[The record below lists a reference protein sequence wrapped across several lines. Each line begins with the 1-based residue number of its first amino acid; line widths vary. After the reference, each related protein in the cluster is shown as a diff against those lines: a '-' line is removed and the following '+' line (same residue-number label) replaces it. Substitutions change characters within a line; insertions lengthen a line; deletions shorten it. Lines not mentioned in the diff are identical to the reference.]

1 MPVRL
6 VIPRLRKFR
15 TIADEVCQVSLMT
28 ESDPTTAEKLFL
40 FSVLTIYFA
49 LACPRKGDGALLVGE
64 SGYPEWMFLLQG
76 TRTFIRILGP
86 RVDGAVAP
94 LFKHGADRWMARE
107 PRIESASRV
116 HEHLDSMRSMI
127 TIRQADV
134 GLRDTYFRAIDEL
147 AKSFRVFDSVGGGQ
161 CDLTDAF
168 VWVFEVAEDLLPLLR
183 EQAQEAVAIFA
194 FFTVLLKRLEKHWW
208 LRGWADHLI
217 AKSYNLLDE
226 EHRLWIQWPLQ
237 EIGYVT

>member
-1 MPVRL
+1 
-6 VIPRLRKFR
+6 
-15 TIADEVCQVSLMT
+15 MT
-28 ESDPTTAEKLFL
+28 DSDPSTAERLFL

-76 TRTFIRILGP
+76 TRAFIRILGP
-86 RVDGAVAP
+86 RVEGPVAP
-94 LFKHGADRWMARE
+94 LFNHGADRWLARE
-107 PRIESASRV
+107 PDPAPGSRV
-116 HEHLDSMRSMI
+116 REHLDSMRSLI
-127 TIRQADV
+127 ALRQADAD
-134 GLRDTYFRAIDEL
+134 LRNTYLKAIDEL
-147 AKSFRVFDSVGGGQ
+147 GKSFSVFDGVGGGE

-183 EQAQEAVAIFA
+183 QPTQEAVAIFA
-194 FFTVLLKRLEKHWW
+194 YFAVLLKRLDRHWW

-217 AKSYNLLDE
+217 AKSYNVLDE

-237 EIGYVT
+237 EVGYIA